1 MSFSM
6 KYRRRRSGKT
16 NYHKRLK
23 LLQAGVPR
31 FVVRRTNTAIICQF
45 ISYKPA
51 GDTVLAQATS
61 RDVLKEELTT
71 SGKSV
76 PASYL
81 TGYLAAKR
89 AAKAGVNEAVV
100 DIGMFTATKG
110 NRLFAAVKGA
120 LDAGIKLPVS
130 EEILPSEERI
140 QGKHISEQ
148 RNVTINVN
156 DIKNKLKA

>member
-31 FVVRRTNTAIICQF
+31 LVVRRTNTAMICQF
-45 ISYKPA
+45 ISYAPA
-51 GDTVLAQATS
+51 GDKVLVTATS
-61 RDVLKEELTT
+61 RDVLKHGLQT
-71 SGKSV
+71 SGKSI

-81 TGYLAAKR
+81 TGYLAGKR
-89 AAKAGVNEAVV
+89 AIAAGVTEAVV

-120 LDAGIKLPVS
+120 LDAGIQIPVS
-130 EEILPSEERI
+130 EEILPTEDRI
-140 QGKHISEQ
+140 QGKHIAEQ
-148 RNVTINVN
+148 RNVTITIN
-156 DIKNKLKA
+156 DIKNKLQA